1 MNRQRRK
8 RIDEVVAL
16 IGEARRMMEAIASDE
31 REYVESMPENLQLSD
46 KWADADTVAG
56 ELEDI
61 VSSLDELVGHRAR
74 IGTVGDDDIFWF
86 LHVPMIKRIRSR
98 CNSILTGSRSLF
110 PACVSENGRAPGR
123 TALPTG

>member
-1 MNRQRRK
+1 MNKQRRK

-61 VSSLDELVGHRAR
+61 VSSLDELVERLADCKEGN
-74 IGTVGDDDIFWF
+74 V
-86 LHVPMIKRIRSR
+86 
-98 CNSILTGSRSLF
+98 
-110 PACVSENGRAPGR
+110 
-123 TALPTG
+123 

>member
-8 RIDEVVAL
+8 RIDEVVVL

-61 VSSLDELVGHRAR
+61 VSSLDELVERLADCKEGN
-74 IGTVGDDDIFWF
+74 V
-86 LHVPMIKRIRSR
+86 
-98 CNSILTGSRSLF
+98 
-110 PACVSENGRAPGR
+110 
-123 TALPTG
+123 

>member
-61 VSSLDELVGHRAR
+61 VSSLDELVERLADCKEGN
-74 IGTVGDDDIFWF
+74 V
-86 LHVPMIKRIRSR
+86 
-98 CNSILTGSRSLF
+98 
-110 PACVSENGRAPGR
+110 
-123 TALPTG
+123 

>member
-8 RIDEVVAL
+8 WIDEVVAL

-61 VSSLDELVGHRAR
+61 VSSLDELVERLADCKEGN
-74 IGTVGDDDIFWF
+74 V
-86 LHVPMIKRIRSR
+86 
-98 CNSILTGSRSLF
+98 
-110 PACVSENGRAPGR
+110 
-123 TALPTG
+123 